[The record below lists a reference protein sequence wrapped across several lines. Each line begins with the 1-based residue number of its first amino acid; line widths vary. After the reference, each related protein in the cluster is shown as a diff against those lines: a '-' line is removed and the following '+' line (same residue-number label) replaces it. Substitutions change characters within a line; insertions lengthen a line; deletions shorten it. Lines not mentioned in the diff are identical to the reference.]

1 TPVRLVS
8 FHPDGRRLAVIS
20 GSTLQLR
27 DLDGGEAVPTFHHP
41 GTVAC
46 LAWRG
51 DGQVLATGC
60 FDQHI
65 YLWDA
70 ANPARPLRTLEG
82 HFAAVAT
89 LSFSHGGDPLFHT
102 SWGSTHP
109 LGGPPPPRPP
119 GSQPRGA

>member
-1 TPVRLVS
+1 AFPQPDQSIQVFELPSGTKWKDLPPGPPVRLVS

-51 DGQVLATGC
+51 
-60 FDQHI
+60 
-65 YLWDA
+65 
-70 ANPARPLRTLEG
+70 ARP
-82 HFAAVAT
+82 A
-89 LSFSHGGDPLFHT
+89 
-102 SWGSTHP
+102 
-109 LGGPPPPRPP
+109 PPPRCFGQDKLPFGTGEP
-119 GSQPRGA
+119 ARAR